1 MPAVRRSHRLRPAVT
16 AVLGVIVLVAAPATA
31 DGAPGDLDPSFG
43 AGGIA
48 RAGDAVSSANA
59 IAVQPDGRIVV
70 AGSTAG
76 DPGFDWRLVRL
87 NPDGTPDASFGTGGV
102 VTTDF
107 GGDYDIATAVAL
119 QPDGRIVVAGYEGDD
134 SGADRDFAVARF
146 NADGSLDPSFG
157 AGGRVTA
164 NFTQGPDDAQDV
176 VLQAD
181 GKIVVAGIAGGQF
194 GVLRLNPD
202 GTGDAS
208 FGQGGGVRTDA
219 GGLAFVTSVALQ
231 ADGRIVV
238 GGGSATGPSG
248 TFALARYLPDGRLDP
263 SFGVGGLVK
272 TDVAP
277 GLESV
282 YAMAL
287 QPDGRI
293 VVTGPMSARDFAVVR
308 YTTSGAV
315 DRSFGFG
322 GFVFT
327 DFAGDD
333 IPTAVAVQ
341 PDGRI
346 VVAGIAGAF
355 VLARYLPDGRLDP
368 SFGAGGKVTT
378 DTTGTDNDGANA
390 LALQPDGRILAA
402 GARFNVIR
410 YLGDGGAGPT
420 VALAGGSCRGHN
432 DASARLVL
440 AVRDAD
446 TAPGALQVS
455 ATSSNPALLPAGGL
469 VLGGGGEQ
477 RSLEITAAKGRS
489 GTATVTVTVDDGSRT
504 ATLTLRVVVGTPEA
518 DLLAGT
524 AGTDVLLGLGGPD
537 DLRGAAGADV
547 LCGGNGPDRLH
558 GGDGGDALFGQNG
571 PDTLTGGAGPDLFSG
586 GQGPDAFTDLV
597 ASQGDATDGT

>member
-1 MPAVRRSHRLRPAVT
+1 MPAVRWAHRLRTTVT
-16 AVLGVIVLVAAPATA
+16 TGLGVIVLVAPAPA

-43 AGGIA
+43 AGGIV
-48 RAGDAVSSANA
+48 RAGDAVSTANA

-76 DPGFDWRLVRL
+76 TPGFDWRLVRL
-87 NPDGTPDASFGTGGV
+87 NPDGTLDASFGTGGV

-134 SGADRDFAVARF
+134 SGVDRDFAVARF
-146 NADGSLDPSFG
+146 SADGSLDASFG

-164 NFTQGPDDAQDV
+164 NLTQGPDDAQDV
-176 VLQAD
+176 VLQPD
-181 GKIVVAGIAGGQF
+181 GKIVVAGIAGSQF
-194 GVLRLNPD
+194 GLLRLNPD

-208 FGQGGGVRTDA
+208 FGAGGGVRTDV
-219 GGLAFVTSVALQ
+219 GGLAFVTSVVLQ

-238 GGGSATGPSG
+238 GGSSSTGPSG
-248 TFALARYLPDGRLDP
+248 TFALARHLPDGRLDP
-263 SFGVGGLVK
+263 SFGTGGLVR

-293 VVTGPMSARDFAVVR
+293 VAAGPMGARDFAVVR
-308 YTTSGAV
+308 YLASGDV
-315 DRSFGFG
+315 DRSFGLG

-346 VVAGIAGAF
+346 VVAGLAGDFA
-355 VLARYLPDGRLDP
+355 LARYLPDGRLDP

-378 DTTGTDNDGANA
+378 DTTGDGNDGANA
-390 LALQPDGRILAA
+390 LTLQPDGRILAA
-402 GARFNVIR
+402 GSRFNVVR
-410 YLGDGGAGPT
+410 YLGNGGAGPT
-420 VALAGGSCRGHN
+420 VTLAGGRCHGHD

-440 AVRDAD
+440 GVRDAD
-446 TAPGALQVS
+446 TAPGALRV
-455 ATSSNPALLPAGGL
+455 AAISSNPALLPAGGL
-469 VLGGGGEQ
+469 VPGGSGER

-489 GTATVTVTVDDGSRT
+489 GTATVTVAVDDGSRT
-504 ATLTLRVVVGTPEA
+504 AALALRVVVGTQDA
-518 DLLAGT
+518 DVVAGA
-524 AGTDVLLGLGGPD
+524 AGTDVVFGLGGPD

-547 LCGGNGPDRLH
+547 LCGGNGPDRLL
-558 GGDGGDALFGQNG
+558 GGDGGDALFGQHG

-586 GQGPDAFTDLV
+586 GQGPDAFTDL
-597 ASQGDATDGT
+597 AAGEGDDTDGS